1 MKYHSNIIGIDIGAK
16 GALAHINKTN
26 SIELV
31 KIIPF
36 NLKEYISYLKSINLN
51 DIDLFIIE
59 KIHSMRNQGVK
70 SMFSFGT
77 RYGEVLGMLETLD
90 IPNDKILLLE
100 PRVWQKNLLNEI
112 TKDIDIKYQV
122 FNKVYELFDNE
133 LLLKPRSK
141 KPNTDISDS
150 IGIALSALNV

>member
-1 MKYHSNIIGIDIGAK
+1 MKSHSNVIGIDIGAK

-51 DIDLFIIE
+51 NIDLFIIE

-90 IPNDKILLLE
+90 IPNNKILLLE

-112 TKDIDIKYQV
+112 T
-122 FNKVYELFDNE
+122 
-133 LLLKPRSK
+133 
-141 KPNTDISDS
+141 
-150 IGIALSALNV
+150 

>member
-1 MKYHSNIIGIDIGAK
+1 MKFHSNVIGIDIGAK
-16 GALAHINKTN
+16 GCLAHINKTN
-26 SIELV
+26 DIELL

-36 NLKEYISYLKSINLN
+36 ELKKYITYLKSINLDN
-51 DIDLFIIE
+51 IDLFVIE
-59 KIHSMRNQGVK
+59 KVHSMRNQGVK

-77 RYGEVLGMLETLD
+77 RYGEIFGMLETLD
-90 IPNDKILLLE
+90 IPNDKILLLD
-100 PRVWQKNLLNEI
+100 PKVWQKNLLKDI
-112 TKDIDIKYQV
+112 TKDVDIKYQV

-150 IGIALSALNV
+150 IGIALSALNM

>member
-1 MKYHSNIIGIDIGAK
+1 MNYSNIIGIDIGAK
-16 GALAHINKTN
+16 GALAHIDKTN
-26 SIELV
+26 NIELV

-36 NLKEYISYLKSINLN
+36 NLKNYISYLKSINLN
-51 DIDLFIIE
+51 NIDLFIIE
-59 KIHSMRNQGVK
+59 KIHSMRSQGVK

-77 RYGEVLGMLETLD
+77 RYGEILGMLETLG
-90 IPNDKILLLE
+90 ISNKKILLVE
-100 PRVWQKNLLNEI
+100 PKTWQKNLLNEI

-133 LLLKPRSK
+133 LLLRPRSK

-150 IGIALSALNV
+150 IGIALSALNI